1 MARTGYLPLV
11 LVQLEARPGRTD
23 EPGGPGWAAPLGAAE
38 REQAAAVQALL
49 GAGTKVNPTN
59 PTDDSQNEAEYI
71 FAEMHGF
78 SLHLESTACMGWQSI
93 TASDWL

>member
-1 MARTGYLPLV
+1 
-11 LVQLEARPGRTD
+11 
-23 EPGGPGWAAPLGAAE
+23 LGAAE

-59 PTDDSQNEAEYI
+59 PTDESQNEAEYI

-78 SLHLESTACMGWQSI
+78 SLRFIPFIAFRVHCLYGVAVYHSQ
-93 TASDWL
+93 